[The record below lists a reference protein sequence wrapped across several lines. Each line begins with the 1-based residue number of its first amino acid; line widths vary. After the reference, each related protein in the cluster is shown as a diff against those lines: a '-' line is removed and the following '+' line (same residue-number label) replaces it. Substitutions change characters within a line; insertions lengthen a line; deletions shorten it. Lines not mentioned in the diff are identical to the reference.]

1 MATITRFEDLDV
13 WQTART
19 LTNRIYELT
28 RSGPFSRDRAL
39 SSQIQRAAVSIMSN
53 IAEGFDSRTQS
64 SFIQFLGYARRSAAE
79 VQSQLYVAVDQEYI
93 SQDDFDET
101 YDLANKCSRQTF
113 RFIRYLQSRP
123 NAARVQEDKATYR
136 VDLDHLAGEN
146 NASKP

>member
-19 LTNRIYELT
+19 LTRTVYKLT
-28 RSGPFSRDRAL
+28 RSGPFANDHGLAD
-39 SSQIQRAAVSIMSN
+39 QIQRASVSIMSN

-79 VQSQLYVAVDQEYI
+79 VQSQLYVALDLDYI
-93 SQDDFDET
+93 RKADFDKA

-113 RFIRYLQSRP
+113 KFIQYLQSRP
-123 NAARVQEDKATYR
+123 NTSRVQEDEATYR
-136 VDLDHLAGEN
+136 IDPEYLADAS
-146 NASKP
+146 NADEQ

>member
-39 SSQIQRAAVSIMSN
+39 SSQIRRAAVSIMSN

-93 SQDDFDET
+93 RQDEFDET
-101 YDLANKCSRQTF
+101 YDLANKVSRQAF
-113 RFIRYLQSRP
+113 KFIRYLQSRP
-123 NAARVQEDKATYR
+123 NTSRVQEDKTTYR
-136 VDLDHLAGEN
+136 VDLDHLSDDANTE
-146 NASKP
+146 KR